1 MAISRWIVERR
12 LRGVATRL
20 VAARAELGIVV
31 EQAAAVAD
39 EADDLDLRALMS
51 DAPLDR
57 AEAREAGG
65 HRTAFQREAS
75 RLRAEILRLEALQDR
90 LLDRLGSN

>member
-12 LRGVATRL
+12 LRSVATRL
-20 VAARAELGIVV
+20 VAARAELAIVV
-31 EQAAAVAD
+31 EQSAAVAD

-65 HRTAFQREAS
+65 HRAAFQRQAS
-75 RLRAEILRLEALQDR
+75 RLRDDIARLEARQDH
-90 LLDRLGSN
+90 LLDRLGGK